1 MRRLATTA
9 VVALMLAA
17 LVPSASASPPATR
30 GVLPPQ
36 ADVHGQSLADI
47 GAAFMYWNWST
58 PVATNPLAT
67 GICEPMPGEPR
78 IWFLPQTLLDPHP
91 TWTCDVPQGVFLVV
105 SPYTVECS
113 NVEDPPFYGADAAE
127 RRACADDAYALLTSM
142 SVTVD
147 GRDAKGLHA
156 YAVATPDTRLPDLN
170 LLTDLLG
177 LPPQETWTSGTG
189 VFLVLAPLSPGSH
202 VVATDAFAEAW
213 GWTAGMTYEI
223 TVR

>member
-9 VVALMLAA
+9 AAVLLLAA
-17 LVPSASASPPATR
+17 FATSASASPPATR

-36 ADVHGQSLADI
+36 AQVHGQSLTDI

-58 PVATNPLAT
+58 PVATNPLVT
-67 GICEPMPGEPR
+67 GMCEPWQAHPR

-91 TWTCDVPQGVFLVV
+91 TWTCDVPKGVFLVV

-113 NVEDPPFYGADAAE
+113 NVEEDPFYGANAAE
-127 RRACADDAYALLTSM
+127 QRACADAVYALTTSM

-147 GRDAKGLHA
+147 GRAATRLGG
-156 YAVATPDTRLPDLN
+156 YAVATPYTRLPDEN

-177 LPPQETWTSGTG
+177 LPSQETWTTG
-189 VFLVLAPLSPGSH
+189 RGLFLVLAPLSKGSH
-202 VVATDAFAEAW
+202 VVTTDAFVEAW

>member
-1 MRRLATTA
+1 MRRLVTA
-9 VVALMLAA
+9 VLTILMLAA
-17 LVPSASASPPATR
+17 LATSASASPPAAR
-30 GVLPPQ
+30 GVLPPE
-36 ADVHGQSLADI
+36 ARVHGQSLADI

-67 GICEPMPGEPR
+67 GICEPMQAQPR
-78 IWFLPQTLLDPHP
+78 IWFLPQTLGDHP
-91 TWTCDVPQGVFLVV
+91 TWTCDVPEGVFLVV

-113 NVEDPPFYGADAAE
+113 NVEEDPFFGADAAE
-127 RRACADDAYALLTSM
+127 QRACADTVYALLTSM
-142 SVTVD
+142 SVAVD
-147 GRDAKGLHA
+147 GRAATGLDG
-156 YAVATPDTRLPDLN
+156 YAVATPYTRLPDEN

-177 LPPQETWTSGTG
+177 LPAQETWTTGLG

-202 VVATDAFAEAW
+202 VITTDAVVDAW

>member
-9 VVALMLAA
+9 AAVLLLAA
-17 LVPSASASPPATR
+17 LAPSASASPPATR

-36 ADVHGQSLADI
+36 AHVHGQSLTDI

-58 PVATNPLAT
+58 PVATNPLNT
-67 GICEPMPGEPR
+67 GKCEPMPGQPR
-78 IWFLPQTLLDPHP
+78 IWLLPQTLGDHP
-91 TWTCDVPQGVFLVV
+91 TWTCDVPEGVFLVV

-113 NVEDPPFYGADAAE
+113 NIEDAPFYGADAAQQ
-127 RRACADDAYALLTSM
+127 RACADDAYALVTSM

-147 GRDAKGLHA
+147 GRAATGLDA
-156 YAVATPDTRLPDLN
+156 YAVPTPYTRLPDEN

-177 LPPQETWTSGTG
+177 LPPQETWTTGLG
-189 VFLVLAPLSPGSH
+189 VFLVLAPLSRGSH
-202 VVATDAFAEAW
+202 VVSTDAFVDAW

>member
-1 MRRLATTA
+1 MRRLATVLIA
-9 VVALMLAA
+9 VLMLAA
-17 LVPSASASPPATR
+17 IATPASASPPATR

-36 ADVHGQSLADI
+36 AHVHGQSLTDV

-58 PVATNPLAT
+58 PVATNPIVT
-67 GICEPMPGEPR
+67 GICEPWPAHPR
-78 IWFLPQTLLDPHP
+78 IWFLPQTLGDHP
-91 TWTCDVPQGVFLVV
+91 TWTCDVPEGVLLVV
-105 SPYTVECS
+105 SPFTVECS
-113 NVEDPPFYGADAAE
+113 NVEDDPFYGADAAGQ
-127 RRACADDAYALLTSM
+127 RACADAAYALLTSM

-147 GRDAKGLHA
+147 GRAATGLDG
-156 YAVATPDTRLPDLN
+156 YAVPTPYTRLPDEN

-177 LPPQETWTSGTG
+177 LQPQETWTTGRG

-202 VVATDAFAEAW
+202 VVATDAFVEAW

>member
-9 VVALMLAA
+9 AAILVLAA

-30 GVLPPQ
+30 GVLPTE
-36 ADVHGQSLADI
+36 ARVHGQSLADI

-58 PVATNPLAT
+58 PLATNPLVT
-67 GICEPMPGEPR
+67 GICEPMPGQPR
-78 IWFLPQTLLDPHP
+78 IWFLPQTLGDHP
-91 TWTCDVPQGVFLVV
+91 TWTCDVPEGVFLVV

-113 NVEDPPFYGADAAE
+113 NIEDVPFYGADAAE
-127 RRACADDAYALLTSM
+127 QRACADDAYALLTGM

-147 GRDAKGLHA
+147 GRAATGLDA
-156 YAVATPDTRLPDLN
+156 YAVATPYTRLADTN

-177 LPPQETWTSGTG
+177 LPPQETWTTGTG
-189 VFLVLAPLSPGSH
+189 VFLVLAPLSPGHHAVS
-202 VVATDAFAEAW
+202 TDAIVAAW
-213 GWTAGMTYEI
+213 GWSAGMTYEI

>member
-1 MRRLATTA
+1 MRRLATAA
-9 VVALMLAA
+9 VTILLLAA
-17 LVPSASASPPATR
+17 LATSASASPPATR

-36 ADVHGQSLADI
+36 ARVHGQSLTDI

-58 PVATNPLAT
+58 PVATNPIAT
-67 GICEPMPGEPR
+67 GICEPMPGQPR
-78 IWFLPQTLLDPHP
+78 IWFLPQTLGDHP
-91 TWTCDVPQGVFLVV
+91 TWTCDVPEGVFLVV

-113 NVEDPPFYGADAAE
+113 NVEPDPFYGADAAGQ
-127 RRACADDAYALLTSM
+127 RACADAAYALVTSM

-147 GRDAKGLHA
+147 GRAVTGLDG
-156 YAVATPDTRLPDLN
+156 YAVATPYTRLPDEN

-177 LPPQETWTSGTG
+177 LPPQETWTTGRG

-202 VVATDAFAEAW
+202 EVSTDAIVAEW

>member
-9 VVALMLAA
+9 VAVLLLAA
-17 LVPSASASPPATR
+17 LAPSASASPPATR

-36 ADVHGQSLADI
+36 AHVHGQSLTDI

-58 PVATNPLAT
+58 PLATNPLNT
-67 GICEPMPGEPR
+67 GRCEPWQAHPR
-78 IWFLPQTLLDPHP
+78 IWFLPQTLGDHP
-91 TWTCDVPQGVFLVV
+91 TWTCDVPEGVFLVV

-113 NVEDPPFYGADAAE
+113 NVEEYPFYGADAADQ
-127 RRACADDAYALLTSM
+127 RACADAAYALTTSM

-147 GRDAKGLHA
+147 GRAATGLDR
-156 YAVATPDTRLPDLN
+156 YAVATPYTRLPDEN
-170 LLTDLLG
+170 LLTDLSS

-189 VFLVLAPLSPGSH
+189 VFLVLAPLSTGSH
-202 VVATDAFAEAW
+202 VVSTDAFVAAW

>member
-1 MRRLATTA
+1 MRRLATSA
-9 VVALMLAA
+9 VAVLMLATLA
-17 LVPSASASPPATR
+17 TSASASPPATR

-36 ADVHGQSLADI
+36 AQVHGQSLTDI

-67 GICEPMPGEPR
+67 GICEPMQAQPR
-78 IWFLPQTLLDPHP
+78 IWFLPQTLGDHP
-91 TWTCDVPQGVFLVV
+91 TWTCEVPEGVFLVV

-113 NVEDPPFYGADAAE
+113 NVEEPPFYGADAAQQ
-127 RRACADDAYALLTSM
+127 RTCADAAYALTTSM

-147 GRDAKGLHA
+147 GRAATGLER
-156 YAVATPDTRLPDLN
+156 YAVATPYTRLPDAN
-170 LLTDLLG
+170 LLTDLLD
-177 LPPQETWTSGTG
+177 LAPQETWTSGVG

-202 VVATDAFAEAW
+202 TVTTDASVDAW